1 MQSGWAIQGLDH
13 SACQLVYGG
22 SSADS
27 DTHTTKNGRK
37 GIDRVTFKRFFY
49 KTTREAAAPQNNK
62 ADNVCLLNMN
72 SETPTVVE
80 KLDEGETAQNSVLEK
95 TPTPAASV
103 HSNREEEAP
112 QQNDDEIQ
120 YPGMM
125 TKVAVGIG
133 LALAVFL
140 VRILSY
146 RLGFTR

>member
-1 MQSGWAIQGLDH
+1 L
-13 SACQLVYGG
+13 
-22 SSADS
+22 
-27 DTHTTKNGRK
+27 
-37 GIDRVTFKRFFY
+37 FY
-49 KTTREAAAPQNNK
+49 KTTRPRGLLHKNNK
-62 ADNVCLLNMN
+62 DDNNRLVKMD
-72 SETPTVVE
+72 SETPTVLE

-103 HSNREEEAP
+103 HSDNKNKEEEAP
-112 QQNDDEIQ
+112 QQSDDEIQ

-146 RLGFTR
+146 RLGLTR